1 MSELRTHSLRH
12 NTATGDPNI
21 EMYADGSTSIRS
33 LQNFAKS
40 IARNGGMAVA
50 QRGTTSDQSGTQTV
64 DGTGASWSQGAVD
77 QSQETVNPTHEPFT
91 RDGISNYYRITNTTG
106 SQADNSSRQFVQTLE
121 AQIVRASGWNYRDPN
136 SNLTIS
142 FWFRSSLS
150 QVFNGYLRM
159 FDGTSQGRSFR
170 IAQPDGTAVAAN
182 TWTHIVVT
190 VPGNANITVDN
201 NVGAGM
207 QVAICG
213 FLGADFTDAGNAMNA
228 WAGWN
233 GASRTPVMQNDWS
246 STNGSTLDI
255 TGLQI
260 TPTDNFIG
268 WINEDY
274 GVTLAK
280 CQRYFNTN
288 WDRSYSL
295 DDSQQTR
302 LNLMLPWAAS
312 PNTNSASSEI
322 FLYHFP
328 VTMRANPV
336 VTIVAPD
343 GTAGEFFLN
352 GSNNVASRGL
362 DGTTTRARIF
372 LNGSGTFGSGVVN
385 ASADL

>member
-12 NTATGDPNI
+12 NTATGQANI
-21 EMYADGSTSIRS
+21 QMHADGSTTIRD
-33 LQNFAKS
+33 LRNRAKS

-64 DGTGASWSQGAVD
+64 DGTGVSWSQGAVD
-77 QSQETVNPTHEPFT
+77 QSQETVPLTDAPFT
-91 RDGISNYYRITNTTG
+91 RDGITNFYRITNTTG

-142 FWFRSSLS
+142 FWFRSSTS
-150 QVFNGYLRM
+150 QIFNGYLRI

-170 IAQPDGTAVAAN
+170 IAQSNGNAVAAN
-182 TWTHIVVT
+182 TWTHIVLT
-190 VPGNANITVDN
+190 IPGNANITVDN
-201 NVGAGM
+201 NVGAGL
-207 QVAICG
+207 QLAICG
-213 FLGADFTDAGNAMNA
+213 FLGADFTDGGNVINN
-228 WAGWN
+228 WANWS
-233 GASRTPVMQNDWS
+233 GASRTPVMQNDWA

-260 TPTDNFIG
+260 TPTDDFIG

-280 CQRYFNTN
+280 CQRYFNSN
-288 WDRSYSL
+288 WDRSYAL
-295 DDSQQTR
+295 DGSQQTQ
-302 LNLMLPWAAS
+302 LNLLLPWAAS
-312 PNTNSASSEI
+312 PNTNSASCEV
-322 FLYHFP
+322 FLYQFP
-328 VTMRANPV
+328 VTMRTNPV
-336 VTIVAPD
+336 VTITSTD
-343 GTAGEFFLN
+343 GTAGQFHVN
-352 GSNNVASRGL
+352 GTGNVGSRGL

-372 LNGSGTFGSGVVN
+372 LNGSGTFGAGVVN